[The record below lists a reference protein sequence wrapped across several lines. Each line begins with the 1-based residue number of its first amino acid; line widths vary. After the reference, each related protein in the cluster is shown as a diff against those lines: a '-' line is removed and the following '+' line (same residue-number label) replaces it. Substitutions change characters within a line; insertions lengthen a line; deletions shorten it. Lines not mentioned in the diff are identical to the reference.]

1 MTADRIQLNKT
12 GGTFCRIQQSLTG
25 LTSGNYTASV
35 WMRTISG
42 TANVGLR
49 NDSTGINC
57 VVTTTWQRFSVTI
70 GPATVAGVQILLFD
84 SIPGNDETAD
94 ILAWG
99 AQLELGGFVSSPIPT
114 TSASV
119 TRAADVLTY
128 TAGVSYPL
136 QLFAEFERVVDTGN
150 DEYLVHVVNSGT
162 ERAFIAVNAT
172 DNAVTGQI
180 VTAGNT
186 GTTTS
191 VGTVPVGA
199 TRKIAGRIALNNT
212 QVALAGTVGTADAT
226 ADLPANPTLL
236 RVGAFDDTLRH
247 PFGYIRR
254 VAIVQGAG
262 TDANL
267 TAMTS

>member
-1 MTADRIQLNKT
+1 M
-12 GGTFCRIQQSLTG
+12 
-25 LTSGNYTASV
+25 AS
-35 WMRTISG
+35 
-42 TANVGLR
+42 
-49 NDSTGINC
+49 
-57 VVTTTWQRFSVTI
+57 F
-70 GPATVAGVQILLFD
+70 P
-84 SIPGNDETAD
+84 
-94 ILAWG
+94 
-99 AQLELGGFVSSPIPT
+99 SSYIPT
-114 TSASV
+114 TTASV

-128 TAGVSYPL
+128 TAGVSYPI
-136 QLFAEFERVVDTGN
+136 QMWSEFERVVDTGN
-150 DEYLVHVVNSGT
+150 DEYLVHVVSSGT
-162 ERAFIAVNAT
+162 GRAFIAVNAT
-172 DNAVTGQI
+172 DNAFASQI

-191 VGTVPVGA
+191 AGTVPVGA

-212 QVALAGTVGTADAT
+212 QVALAGTVATADTT

-254 VAIVQGAG
+254 VAIIQGAG